1 MPQGL
6 ILGPLLFNINLIN
19 LFYECGERDI
29 TSYVD
34 DTTPYSCRT
43 DTRSVI
49 AELQITANKPFHWFE
64 YNHLIANP
72 G

>member
-6 ILGPLLFNINLIN
+6 ILGPLLFNINLID

-34 DTTPYSCRT
+34 DTTTYSCRT

-49 AELQITANKPFHWFE
+49 AELQIQ
-64 YNHLIANP
+64 LINLFT
-72 G
+72 GLNITTL